1 MTTRFLASSADGQW
15 AVAQHGRI
23 ATWLPRG
30 AAPAAG
36 ELVLDRDDVEL
47 VFVGAPVALVAL
59 ARADNATRVA
69 LYEAPTPETGVRP
82 EPVARLELEGTCRL
96 AAITGPRLALL
107 APDGQHLTIV
117 RAAARAFAQHTIDVG
132 APFDVVVGMP
142 RDQLM
147 IGLPKEL
154 KVWDAVSGKPLMK
167 IALALP
173 PPPRLVGTAAGHVW
187 AIRPGGSEVFVYRL

>member
-59 ARADNATRVA
+59 ARADNAT
-69 LYEAPTPETGVRP
+69 
-82 EPVARLELEGTCRL
+82 
-96 AAITGPRLALL
+96 RLALL

-187 AIRPGGSEVFVYRL
+187 AIRPGGSEVFVYRLSDGRPFRHHV